1 MAEWVYLIQNAN
13 LMDYSI
19 INKYLAGEASE
30 AEVQEVFRWID
41 AAPENR
47 QEFIQYKKIW
57 ALTSKSEN
65 NQDVAW
71 DNNLIAKP
79 NNIRNLTTYSKYA
92 AAVLVIFSLG
102 MMLQY
107 MVGQKISET
116 QTYLADTQIE
126 VPAGQMSSVL
136 LPDGTKV
143 QLNSGSK
150 LIYSSGFNSGE
161 RTVNLEGEAFFDVA
175 KDKDHSFLIRTK
187 SLDFKVYGTSFNVQA
202 YPDDNEVNT
211 TLVEGSLGVL
221 GKTGNEMVRLVPG
234 ENANFK
240 EENEKLVVSNVD
252 LDLYTSWKDGLV
264 TFRNEKLKDIAPKIE
279 RWYNVEIVINNP
291 KLADELYMGTIMKNK
306 PIDQLLEVFRLTS
319 SLNYKI
325 VPRADKPTLIYWE

>member
-57 ALTSKSEN
+57 ALTSRSEG
-65 NQDVAW
+65 NQYEAW
-71 DNNLIAKP
+71 NNNLIAKP

-150 LIYSSGFNSGE
+150 LVYSAGFNSGE

-175 KDKDHSFLIRTK
+175 KDKDHLFLIKTK

-202 YPDDNEVNT
+202 YPEDREVNT
-211 TLVEGSLGVL
+211 TLVEGSLGII
-221 GKTGNEMVRLVPG
+221 GKTGNELVRLVPG

-264 TFRNEKLKDIAPKIE
+264 TFRNEKLNDIARKIE

-325 VPRADKPTLIYWE
+325 VSRTDKPTLIYWE

>member
-1 MAEWVYLIQNAN
+1 
-13 LMDYSI
+13 MDYSI

-30 AEVQEVFRWID
+30 AEVQEVFQWID
-41 AAPENR
+41 SAPENR
-47 QEFIQYKKIW
+47 QEFIKYKKIW
-57 ALTSKSEN
+57 ALTSRSEN

-71 DNNLIAKP
+71 NNNLIAKP

-92 AAVLVIFSLG
+92 AAILIFFSLG

-107 MVGQKISET
+107 LVGQKPSGI
-116 QTYLADTQIE
+116 QTYLADTRIE

-136 LPDGTKV
+136 LPDGTRV

-150 LIYSSGFNSGE
+150 LVYSSGFNSGE

-175 KDKDHSFLIRTK
+175 KDKDHLFLIKTK

-202 YPDDNEVNT
+202 YPEDNEVNT
-211 TLVEGSLGVL
+211 TLVEGSLGII
-221 GKTGNEMVRLVPG
+221 GKSGDEIARLVPG

-279 RWYNVEIVINNP
+279 RWYNVQIIINNP

-325 VPRADKPTLIYWE
+325 VPRTDKPTLIYWE

>member
-1 MAEWVYLIQNAN
+1 
-13 LMDYSI
+13 MDYSI

-30 AEVQEVFRWID
+30 AEVQEVFHWID
-41 AAPENR
+41 SAPENR

-57 ALTSKSEN
+57 ALTSRSEG
-65 NQDVAW
+65 NQDETW
-71 DNNLIAKP
+71 NNDLIAKSNP
-79 NNIRNLTTYSKYA
+79 NRIRIFSTYAKYA
-92 AAVLVIFSLG
+92 AVVLVFFSLG

-107 MVGQKISET
+107 MVGQKASEI
-116 QTYLADTQIE
+116 QSYLANTRIE
-126 VPAGQMSSVL
+126 VPSGQMSSVF

-150 LIYSSGFNSGE
+150 LVYSSGFNSGE
-161 RTVNLEGEAFFDVA
+161 RVVNLEGEAFFDVA
-175 KDKDHSFLIRTK
+175 KDKKHSFLIRTK

-202 YPDDNEVNT
+202 YPEDTEVNT
-211 TLVEGSLGVL
+211 TLVEGSLGVI
-221 GKTGNEMVRLVPG
+221 GKTGNELVRLVPG

-306 PIDQLLEVFRLTS
+306 PIDQLLEVLKLTS
-319 SLNYKI
+319 SLNYRI
-325 VPRADKPTLIYWE
+325 VPRTDKPTLIYWE

>member
-1 MAEWVYLIQNAN
+1 
-13 LMDYSI
+13 MDYSI

-57 ALTSKSEN
+57 ALTSRSEN
-65 NQDVAW
+65 NQDVTW
-71 DNNLIAKP
+71 NSNLIAKP
-79 NNIRNLTTYSKYA
+79 NNIRNLVTYSKYA

-102 MMLQY
+102 VMLQY
-107 MVGQKISET
+107 LVGQKTNET
-116 QTYLADTQIE
+116 LTYLADTRIE

-143 QLNSGSK
+143 KLNSGSK
-150 LIYSSGFNSGE
+150 LVYSSGFNSGV
-161 RTVNLEGEAFFDVA
+161 RTVNLEGEAFFEVA
-175 KDKDHSFLIRTK
+175 KDKKHSFLIKTK
-187 SLDFKVYGTSFNVQA
+187 LLDFKVYGTSFNVQA
-202 YPDDNEVNT
+202 YPEDSEVNT
-211 TLVEGSLGVL
+211 TLVEGSLGVI
-221 GKTGNEMVRLVPG
+221 GKTGAEMVRLVPG
-234 ENANFK
+234 ENANFMEQNK
-240 EENEKLVVSNVD
+240 KLVVSNVE

-264 TFRNEKLKDIAPKIE
+264 TFRNEKLKDIARKVE
-279 RWYNVEIVINNP
+279 RWYNVQIIINNP

-325 VPRADKPTLIYWE
+325 VPRTDKPTLIYWE

>member
-1 MAEWVYLIQNAN
+1 MN
-13 LMDYSI
+13 YSI

-41 AAPENR
+41 SAPENR

-57 ALTSKSEN
+57 ALTSRSEN
-65 NQDVAW
+65 NQNVAW
-71 DNNLIAKP
+71 NNNLIAKP
-79 NNIRNLTTYSKYA
+79 NIIRNLATYSKYA
-92 AAVLVIFSLG
+92 AAILIFFSLG

-107 MVGQKISET
+107 MVGQKTSGI
-116 QTYLADTQIE
+116 QTYLADTRIE

-143 QLNSGSK
+143 QLNSGSS
-150 LIYSSGFNSGE
+150 LIYSAGFNSGE
-161 RTVNLEGEAFFDVA
+161 RTVTLEGEAFFDVA
-175 KDKDHSFLIRTK
+175 KDKDHLFLIKTK

-202 YPDDNEVNT
+202 YPEDSEVNT
-211 TLVEGSLGVL
+211 TLVEGSLGII
-221 GKTGNEMVRLVPG
+221 GKSGGELARLVPG

-240 EENEKLVVSNVD
+240 EEDKKLVVTNVD
-252 LDLYTSWKDGLV
+252 LDLYTSWKEGLV
-264 TFRNEKLKDIAPKIE
+264 TFRNEKLNDIARKIE

-319 SLNYKI
+319 TLNYKI
-325 VPRADKPTLIYWE
+325 VSRPDKPTLIYWE